1 MENKSRKTTRKFFVG
16 IIIVL
21 VVIAIGAFLFLRMR
35 FNLGEIDPNIQNET
49 AKEGTGMLDID
60 AERTLVVYFSET
72 GNTQKL
78 AKEIS
83 DQVGGDFKRI
93 ETVVPYPS
101 GSELFDYTEA
111 ERDND
116 ERPELKELDMNK
128 EDYDTIFVGYPIW
141 WYTLPMPLYTFFDEY
156 DFSGKTIIPF
166 NTHNGSGDGGT
177 YSSIQQFEPEA
188 TVLDG
193 IAISQN
199 DIDQDLAGEVEDWLK
214 ELFK

>member
-1 MENKSRKTTRKFFVG
+1 MENKKRKSHAKIMIG
-16 IIIVL
+16 IVIAL
-21 VVIAIGAFLFLRMR
+21 VAIAIGGFLFLRMM

-49 AKEGTGMLDID
+49 SKEGAGILDID

-111 ERDND
+111 EHDND
-116 ERPELKELDMNK
+116 ERPELKDLDINI

-166 NTHNGSGDGGT
+166 NTHNGSGNGGT
-177 YSSIQQFEPEA
+177 YSSIQQFEPDA
-188 TVLDG
+188 IVLDG

-199 DIDQDLAGEVEDWLK
+199 DIDQDLTGKVEEWLK
-214 ELFK
+214 GLFE

>member
-1 MENKSRKTTRKFFVG
+1 MENKKRKSPAKIMIG
-16 IIIVL
+16 IVIAL
-21 VVIAIGAFLFLRMR
+21 VVIAIGGFLFLRMM
-35 FNLGEIDPNIQNET
+35 FNPGETDPNIQNET
-49 AKEGTGMLDID
+49 SKEGTGILDID

-93 ETVVPYPS
+93 EPVVPYPS

-116 ERPELKELDMNK
+116 ERPELKDLDINI

-166 NTHNGSGDGGT
+166 NTHNGSGNGGT
-177 YSSIQQFEPEA
+177 YSSIQQFEPDA

-199 DIDQDLAGEVEDWLK
+199 DIDQDLTGEVEEWLK
-214 ELFK
+214 GLFE

>member
-1 MENKSRKTTRKFFVG
+1 MENKSRETTRKFFVG

-35 FNLGEIDPNIQNET
+35 FNPGEIDPNIQNET
-49 AKEGTGMLDID
+49 AKEGTGILDID

-101 GSELFDYTEA
+101 GSELFDYTEE

>member
-1 MENKSRKTTRKFFVG
+1 MENKKRKSHAKIMIG
-16 IIIVL
+16 IVIALVL
-21 VVIAIGAFLFLRMR
+21 VAIGGFLFLRMM
-35 FNLGEIDPNIQNET
+35 FTPEEIDPNIQNET
-49 AKEGTGMLDID
+49 LKEGTGILDID

-116 ERPELKELDMNK
+116 ERPELKDLDINI

-156 DFSGKTIIPF
+156 AFSGKTIIPF
-166 NTHNGSGDGGT
+166 NTHNGSGNGGT
-177 YSSIQQFEPEA
+177 YSSIQQFEPDA
-188 TVLDG
+188 IVLDG

-199 DIDQDLAGEVEDWLK
+199 DIDQDLIGEVEEWLK
-214 ELFK
+214 GLFE

>member
-1 MENKSRKTTRKFFVG
+1 MENKKRKSHAKIMIG
-16 IIIVL
+16 IVIALVL
-21 VVIAIGAFLFLRMR
+21 VAIGGFLFLRMM
-35 FNLGEIDPNIQNET
+35 FTPEEIDPNIQNET
-49 AKEGTGMLDID
+49 SKEGTGILDID

-116 ERPELKELDMNK
+116 ERPELKDLDINI

-156 DFSGKTIIPF
+156 AFSGKTIIPF
-166 NTHNGSGDGGT
+166 NTHNGSGNGGT
-177 YSSIQQFEPEA
+177 YSSIQQFEPDA
-188 TVLDG
+188 IVLDG

-199 DIDQDLAGEVEDWLK
+199 DIDQDLTGEVEEWLK
-214 ELFK
+214 GLFE

>member
-1 MENKSRKTTRKFFVG
+1 MENKKRKSPAKIMIG
-16 IIIVL
+16 IVIAL
-21 VVIAIGAFLFLRMR
+21 VVIAIGGFLFLRMM
-35 FNLGEIDPNIQNET
+35 FNPGEIDPNIKNET
-49 AKEGTGMLDID
+49 SKEGTGILDID

-111 ERDND
+111 EHDND
-116 ERPELKELDMNK
+116 ERPELKDLDINI

-166 NTHNGSGDGGT
+166 NTHNGSGNGGT
-177 YSSIQQFEPEA
+177 YSSIQQFEPDA
-188 TVLDG
+188 IVLDG

-199 DIDQDLAGEVEDWLK
+199 DIDQDLTGEVEEWLK
-214 ELFK
+214 GLFE